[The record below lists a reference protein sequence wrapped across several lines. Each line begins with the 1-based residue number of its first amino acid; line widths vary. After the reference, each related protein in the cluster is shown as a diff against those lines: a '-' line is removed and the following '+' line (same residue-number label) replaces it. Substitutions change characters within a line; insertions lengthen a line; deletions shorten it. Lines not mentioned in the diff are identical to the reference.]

1 MPVPICGSKRASGVS
16 CQVRLGGG
24 EESIHD
30 LGVLHFDEPPGKM
43 RVKERDRQDG
53 ALAGAE
59 VEEEGFLRPQ
69 EEGADHDRMKLFRE
83 LGIRPL
89 ESKLLGLMGV
99 EPDPA
104 LPGGVV
110 IQTAKLLERPQQPR
124 AVHDLVM
131 KPDRLEVLARHRCQ
145 KGLIRHFRC
154 LTKSWGCLRRSLH
167 KGLIGVASTKAGPP
181 GTMAVTMPADNTR

>member
-1 MPVPICGSKRASGVS
+1 MPVPEGVRGRF
-16 CQVRLGGG
+16 QVRLGGG

-30 LGVLHFDEPPGKM
+30 LGVLQFDELPGKM
-43 RVKERDRQDG
+43 RVKERNRQYG

-59 VEEEGFLRPQ
+59 VEEEGFLRSQ

-83 LGIRPL
+83 LGIRSL
-89 ESKLLGLMGV
+89 ESQLLGLMGV

-104 LPGGVV
+104 LPGGIV
-110 IQTAKLLERPQQPR
+110 IQTAQLLECPYQPR
-124 AVHDLVM
+124 AVQDLVM

-154 LTKSWGCLRRSLH
+154 PTKSCTFRDLVYVNG
-167 KGLIGVASTKAGPP
+167 
-181 GTMAVTMPADNTR
+181 

>member
-1 MPVPICGSKRASGVS
+1 MPIWGSKRASGVS
-16 CQVRLGGG
+16 FRFVLGGG

-30 LGVLHFDEPPGKM
+30 LGVLQFDEPPGKM

-69 EEGADHDRMKLFRE
+69 EEGADHDRMKLLRE

-89 ESKLLGLMGV
+89 ESKPLGLVGV

-104 LPGGVV
+104 LPGGIV
-110 IQTAKLLERPQQPR
+110 IQTAKLLERP
-124 AVHDLVM
+124 
-131 KPDRLEVLARHRCQ
+131 
-145 KGLIRHFRC
+145 
-154 LTKSWGCLRRSLH
+154 
-167 KGLIGVASTKAGPP
+167 
-181 GTMAVTMPADNTR
+181 